1 MDKITKPDYKHGR
14 FNIATTSFDPNDFF
28 YSDYEEDCEM
38 NNIEP
43 KGEDSDDYRDWMAE
57 NTQTNYEE
65 DMYSIKNCKQYN
77 VPVRIEGT
85 LGLWDGRHEII
96 PQERDSVYSAI
107 IDCIGRSTNDVEVFF
122 DDGHIEVQC
131 HHHDGT
137 NTFYIYAIGSR
148 NRKKRL
154 PYLYNIY

>member
-1 MDKITKPDYKHGR
+1 MD
-14 FNIATTSFDPNDFF
+14 
-28 YSDYEEDCEM
+28 EQE
-38 NNIEP
+38 
-43 KGEDSDDYRDWMAE
+43 
-57 NTQTNYEE
+57 TQDNYEA
-65 DMYSIKNCKQYN
+65 DMENIKYCKQYN

-85 LGLWDGRHEII
+85 LGLWNGRHDIE
-96 PQERDSVYSAI
+96 PYAKNSVYDAI
-107 IDCIGRSTNDVEVFF
+107 NWCIGRDTQDIDVFY

-137 NTFYIYAIGSR
+137 NTFYIYAVSDN